1 MEQKYIRNFAIIAH
15 IDHGKSTLADRLLE
29 LTGTVQKRDMM
40 EQTLDSNPISRER
53 GITIK
58 LAPVTMKYTVDG
70 IQYTVNLIDT
80 PGHVDFSYEVER
92 SLAACEG
99 AILLV
104 DATQG
109 IQAQTLSNFHKAVRL
124 GLRII
129 PVINKIDSPIANV
142 AQSEADLQE
151 LLSANG
157 QMGEIFKISAKTGAG
172 VEQLLEQVVKTIPP
186 PHGAENSA
194 TRALVFSSQYDP
206 KRGVVAFVRVVDGE
220 LKNLGKAYFLA
231 TKKEGAILDIGHFT
245 PEMKSS
251 ETLLTGEVGFVA
263 TNIKDPAVVKTGDTL
278 TLADGGQQLTVSA
291 LPGYQEAKPV
301 VFVSFFPV
309 DQDDFP
315 LLEDGLRKL
324 KLNDAAITFNQIA
337 SKALGRGF
345 RCGFLGH
352 LHAEVSQERL
362 FDEFGLN
369 IMATT
374 PTVEFKIVKMGLVD
388 KYEEPWVRA
397 TIIVPND
404 YVGGV
409 ITLCEDRR
417 STLIDMNYHGT
428 NVTLIYEMP
437 LAEIITDFFDQ
448 LKSRSSGFASMDY
461 ELTNYRPFDA
471 VQLDILI
478 NHEVI
483 DAFSQIFPR
492 EKADAYGKFL
502 VEKLKEAIPRQQIP
516 VPIQASVN
524 GQVIARADIQAFRK
538 DVGAKIYGGD
548 FTRRLKLEQKQKRG
562 KEKMKAIGK
571 VNIPGDTFL
580 KIFRT

>member
-58 LAPVTMKYTVDG
+58 LAPVTMKFTVDG

-157 QMGEIFKISAKTGAG
+157 QMDEIFKISAKTGAG

-186 PHGAENSA
+186 PHGAEKSA

-245 PEMKSS
+245 PEMKSGES
-251 ETLLTGEVGFVA
+251 LLTGEVGFVA

-278 TLADGGQQLTVSA
+278 TLADTGQQLTVSA

-374 PTVEFKIVKMGLVD
+374 PTVEFKIVKMGPVD

-428 NVTLIYEMP
+428 NVTLIYDMP

-538 DVGAKIYGGD
+538 DVGAKLYGGD

>member
-1 MEQKYIRNFAIIAH
+1 MNQSFIRNFAIIAH

-29 LTGTVQKRDMM
+29 ITGTVSMRDMV

-58 LAPVTMKYTVDG
+58 LAPVCMSYTTSVTPSTEF
-70 IQYTVNLIDT
+70 QLNLIDT

-109 IQAQTLSNFHKAVRL
+109 IQAQTLSNYYKAKKL
-124 GLRII
+124 GLKII
-129 PVINKIDSPIANV
+129 PVINKIDSPIARV
-142 AQSEADLQE
+142 EETKKE
-151 LLSANG
+151 LLDLLSSLDEV
-157 QMGEIFKISAKTGAG
+157 EISMISAKSGQG
-172 VEQLLEQVVKTIPP
+172 VKELLERVIKEVPP
-186 PHGAENSA
+186 PSGKTDSA
-194 TRALVFSSQYDP
+194 TRALVFSSLFDP
-206 KRGVVAFVRVVDGE
+206 KRGVVAFVRVVDGKIE
-220 LKNLGKAYFLA
+220 DSGKVQMMA
-231 TKKEGAILDIGHFT
+231 TKSGGAILGIGKFRPGMT
-245 PEMKSS
+245 PDTEI
-251 ETLLTGEVGFVA
+251 LTGEVGYVA
-263 TNIKDPAVVKTGDTL
+263 TNVKDPAVIKVGDTL
-278 TLADGGQQLTVSA
+278 TISSDQHPATSLASP
-291 LPGYQEAKPV
+291 LPGYLEPKPV

-309 DQDDFP
+309 DQDEFP

-324 KLNDAAITFNQIA
+324 KLNDAAITFTQIS

-362 FDEFGLN
+362 SDEFGLA
-369 IMATT
+369 IMATS
-374 PTVEFKIVKMGLVD
+374 PTVEFKTVGND
-388 KYEEPWVRA
+388 FEEPWVMA
-397 TIIVPND
+397 TIIVPQT
-404 YVGGV
+404 YVGAV
-409 ITLCEDRR
+409 ISLCEDRR
-417 STLIDMNYHGT
+417 SKLLNMDYHGL
-428 NVTLIYEMP
+428 NVTLVYEMP

-461 ELTNYRPFDA
+461 ELDNYRPLDA
-471 VQLDILI
+471 VHLDILI
-478 NHEVI
+478 NHETI

-492 EKADAYGKFL
+492 EKAEKYGKFL

-516 VPIQASVN
+516 VPIQASVD
-524 GQVIARADIQAFRK
+524 GQIIARADIQAFRK
-538 DVGAKIYGGD
+538 DVGAKLYGGD
-548 FTRRLKLEQKQKRG
+548 FTRRLKLEQKQKKG